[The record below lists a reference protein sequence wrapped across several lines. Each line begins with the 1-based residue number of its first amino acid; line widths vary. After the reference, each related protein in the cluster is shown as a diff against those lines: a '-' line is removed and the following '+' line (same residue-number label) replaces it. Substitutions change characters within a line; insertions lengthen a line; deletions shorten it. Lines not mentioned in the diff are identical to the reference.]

1 MSLIR
6 TGLEFRH
13 DFTWNEE
20 LIQLQLCSGS
30 WTASSVTA
38 GQLIWTELTDDRFQ
52 FALGAFTRTWD
63 TASSSVQISAS
74 ITVTGL
80 STDVVFNRIGL
91 IRKSTV
97 RSKYAVTAFGGTTA
111 TLASGGSDFSIGDS
125 FVYDSNSYLISNV
138 AGNVLTTSTLGLP
151 SSGTGLGYI
160 RSQVGTQL
168 AGFVLSTP
176 YTLFASASNTFVFGG
191 SAFGV

>member
-6 TGLEFRH
+6 SGLEFRH
-13 DFTWNEE
+13 DITWNTE

-38 GQLIWTELTDDRFQ
+38 GQLIWTELLDNRYQ

-74 ITVTGL
+74 ISVTGG
-80 STDVVFNRIGL
+80 SADVTFNRLGL
-91 IRKSTV
+91 IRKSTL
-97 RSKYAVTAFGGTTA
+97 RSKYAVTAFGGTTV
-111 TLASGGSDFSIGDS
+111 TLVSGGSDFAIGDS
-125 FVYDSNSYLISNV
+125 FVYNSNSYLITNV
-138 AGNVLTTSTLGLP
+138 AGNVLTTSTSGLP
-151 SSGTGLGYI
+151 GSGTGLGYI

-168 AGFVLSTP
+168 AGFVLATP
-176 YTLFASASNTFVFGG
+176 YTLFAGQTNTFVFGG
-191 SAFGV
+191 AAFGV